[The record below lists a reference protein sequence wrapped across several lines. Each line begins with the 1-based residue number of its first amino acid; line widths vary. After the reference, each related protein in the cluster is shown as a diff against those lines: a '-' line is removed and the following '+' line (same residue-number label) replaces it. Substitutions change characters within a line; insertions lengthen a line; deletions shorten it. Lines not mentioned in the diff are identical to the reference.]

1 MVMLWTM
8 SAVGLLIVAPLV
20 ILLASRVIS
29 LALESARYA
38 DDILEHGVGLAANV
52 APVPAL
58 VTTGELVSDVTA
70 HAVAYVN
77 ALKRL
82 A

>member
-58 VTTGELVSDVTA
+58 VTTSELVSDVTA